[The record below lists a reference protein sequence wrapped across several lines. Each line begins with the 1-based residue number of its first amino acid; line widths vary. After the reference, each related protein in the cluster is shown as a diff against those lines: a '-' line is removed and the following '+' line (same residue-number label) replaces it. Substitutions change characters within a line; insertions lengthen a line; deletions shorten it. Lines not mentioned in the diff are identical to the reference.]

1 MAHIQ
6 TQAEWEEE
14 MSQKVLLFVRNEL
27 YMDLRFFDIALGAL
41 KPKADDRLSA
51 FATDGSYLY
60 YSGEQLLRVF
70 QNNAAYLNRAYLHTV
85 LHCIFSHLWI
95 CGKREAGLWNLACDI
110 AVEYS
115 IDRMDKPSTRRI
127 LSWQRQQ
134 MYARFQKE
142 DTGISAAIIYRIL
155 KEKEAEELRLLQKEF
170 YTDDHSFWPK
180 QEEERAKKEMAV
192 QNKKRWDKIAR
203 QSKMEQ
209 KQRGDETKEGEEILA
224 AQLAAEKSKRSYRD
238 FLQKF
243 SVLREELRCDPDEFD
258 LNYYTY
264 GLQIYGNMPLMEPV
278 ETKESR
284 KIREFVIAI
293 DTSYSTSGDLI
304 KGFLRETA
312 DILHQSDSFFGDS
325 RIRILQCDNQ
335 VRMDREVCTAQEMK
349 QLLEQFEVAG
359 GGGTDFRPVF
369 SHINQLLEQGELRN
383 LCGLLYFTDGL
394 GVYPGKCPEYKTAF
408 LFLEDY
414 DETAVPSWAMRLKLE
429 PEEFTG

>member
-180 QEEERAKKEMAV
+180 QEEDRAKQEMAV

-209 KQRGDETKEGEEILA
+209 KQRGNETKEGEEILA

-394 GVYPGKCPEYKTAF
+394 GVYPGKRPEYKTAF